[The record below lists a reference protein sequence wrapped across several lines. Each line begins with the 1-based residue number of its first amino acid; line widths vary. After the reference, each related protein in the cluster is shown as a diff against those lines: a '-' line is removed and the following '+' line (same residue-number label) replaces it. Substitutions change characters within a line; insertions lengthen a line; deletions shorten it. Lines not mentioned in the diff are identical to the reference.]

1 MFVIERGR
9 TVNSKFQLISVAL
22 FCSLFIGCSGSRL
35 KEEFQLRQQYDWTL
49 LKFSSSADVLD
60 TIAPEGTELLSQS
73 ENALA
78 TWGQNEQGS
87 LLWFNAVAFDEE
99 KLTATRKYCFL
110 TNEKARQ
117 FLIIAKPRFIF
128 YGRAVIASE
137 VLGEPYPNQNA
148 KSIAIYKN
156 FITSF
161 NDDMIQL
168 TSDSHTLQSA
178 VLMVKQALTSV
189 LRQKLDLSPALA
201 ARFADEDGLGFL
213 HPTLGKAVIW
223 MSLEDGIAD
232 INIEIGK
239 APPPPPEAPDE
250 AEVEVEDMDQI

>member
-1 MFVIERGR
+1 MFVIERAR
-9 TVNSKFQLISVAL
+9 PVKSKIRLVSTAL
-22 FCSLFIGCSGSRL
+22 FCSLLIGCSDSQL
-35 KEEFQLRQQYDWTL
+35 KEEFQLRQQYHWTL
-49 LKFSSSADVLD
+49 LRFSSSADVLA
-60 TIAPEGTELLSQS
+60 TIAPVGTELLSQS

-78 TWGQNEQGS
+78 TWGQNKKGS

-110 TNEKARQ
+110 TNEKAKQ

-128 YGRAVIASE
+128 YGRAVIASK
-137 VLGEPYPNQNA
+137 VLDEPYPNQNA

-156 FITSF
+156 FMTSF

-178 VLMVKQALTSV
+178 VLMVKQALTTV
-189 LRQKLDLSPALA
+189 LRQKIDLSPALA
-201 ARFADEDGLGFL
+201 ARFEDEDGLGFL

-223 MSLEDGIAD
+223 MSIEDGIAD

-239 APPPPPEAPDE
+239 SPPEASDE
-250 AEVEVEDMDQI
+250 TEAEVEDMD

>member
-1 MFVIERGR
+1 MFVIERAR
-9 TVNSKFQLISVAL
+9 TVNSKFRLISVAL
-22 FCSLFIGCSGSRL
+22 FCSLLIGCSNTQL
-35 KEEFQLRQQYDWTL
+35 KKESQLLQQYDWTL
-49 LKFSSSADVLD
+49 LKFSSSADVIA
-60 TIAPEGTELLSQS
+60 TIAPGDAELLSQS

-78 TWGQNEQGS
+78 TWGQNEKGS

-110 TNEKARQ
+110 TNEKAKQ

-128 YGRAVIASE
+128 YGRAVIASDI
-137 VLGEPYPNQNA
+137 LDEPYPNQNA
-148 KSIAIYKN
+148 KRIAIFKN
-156 FITSF
+156 FMTSF

-178 VLMVKQALTSV
+178 VLMVKQSLTTV

-201 ARFADEDGLGFL
+201 ARFEDEDGLGFL
-213 HPTLGKAVIW
+213 HPTLGKAVIRI
-223 MSLEDGIAD
+223 SIENGIAD

-239 APPPPPEAPDE
+239 APPETSDETE
-250 AEVEVEDMDQI
+250 AEDTDQT